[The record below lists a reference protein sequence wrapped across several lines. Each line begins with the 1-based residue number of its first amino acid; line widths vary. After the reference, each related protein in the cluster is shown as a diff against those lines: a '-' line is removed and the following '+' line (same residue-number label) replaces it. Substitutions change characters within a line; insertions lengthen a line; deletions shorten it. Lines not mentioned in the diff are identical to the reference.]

1 MKPSFLIR
9 VYQKLLEMWNYFSKY
24 FHLILFKPPAHLSFS
39 YVFQVLLVVKNPFD
53 NAEDIRDPG
62 LIPGW
67 GWSPGEGNGN
77 PLQYSC
83 LENPMDRR
91 AWRATVHRVAKSWTE
106 LKWISTHTMNLTMY
120 WPIKEGSGLKWLKTQ
135 ISEIGRPRFIPWLF
149 HLLAVW
155 ACYWA
160 LLLFLENWINLPQKI
175 VVG

>member
-39 YVFQVLLVVKNPFD
+39 YVFS
-53 NAEDIRDPG
+53 PG
-62 LIPGW
+62 AASGKEPTW
-67 GWSPGEGNGN
+67 QCRRHKRWSPGEGNGN

-91 AWRATVHRVAKSWTE
+91 AWRATVHSVAKSWTQ
-106 LKWISTHTMNLTMY
+106 LKRISTHTMNLTMY

-160 LLLFLENWINLPQKI
+160 LLLFLENRINLPQKI